1 MAGIEKVCEFS
12 GEYPGG
18 LMYGYKRNLIQI
30 MPKYRKLFRGAD
42 AHVEINRVTPSI
54 VFPTG
59 GCTDLNE
66 WTEDLLQYKG
76 NRLLNEYYFTLV
88 VSNPELKGKVDG
100 LYYNWTFDLK
110 DTLKR
115 LKRMLRCRNLKVI
128 YNLEK

>member
-1 MAGIEKVCEFS
+1 MAGLEKVCEFS
-12 GEYPGG
+12 GEYPGS

-42 AHVEINRVTPSI
+42 AYVEINRVTPVI
-54 VFPTG
+54 AFPSG
-59 GCTDLNE
+59 GYTDLNE

-76 NRLLNEYYFTLV
+76 NRILNEYYFTLV
-88 VSNPELKGKVDG
+88 VSNPELKGEVSG
-100 LYYNWTFDLK
+100 RYYNWTFDLK

-115 LKRMLRCRNLKVI
+115 LKRLLKCRNLKVI